1 MPPSNAKQKPRMF
14 FEIVMAHKSSTL
26 LLRMPYILLAFTNSE
41 PLAAKV
47 LPNRIMHFNSMQF
60 AHYVQMEKAPYGTFS
75 KLA

>member
-14 FEIVMAHKSSTL
+14 FEIVIAHKCSTL
-26 LLRMPYILLAFTNSE
+26 LLRMPYILLAFTNSA

>member
-14 FEIVMAHKSSTL
+14 FEIVMAHKSSAL
-26 LLRMPYILLAFTNSE
+26 LLRMPYILLAFTNSA
-41 PLAAKV
+41 PLAAKA

>member
-26 LLRMPYILLAFTNSE
+26 LLRMPYILLAFTNSA

-47 LPNRIMHFNSMQF
+47 LPNRIMHFTSMQF

>member
-14 FEIVMAHKSSTL
+14 FEIVMAHQSSTL
-26 LLRMPYILLAFTNSE
+26 LLRMPYILLAFTNSA

>member
-14 FEIVMAHKSSTL
+14 FEIVMAHNSSTL
-26 LLRMPYILLAFTNSE
+26 LLRMPYILLAFINSE
-41 PLAAKV
+41 PFAAKA

-60 AHYVQMEKAPYGTFS
+60 AHYAQMEKAPYGTFS

>member
-1 MPPSNAKQKPRMF
+1 MF

-26 LLRMPYILLAFTNSE
+26 LLRMPYILLAFINSE
-41 PLAAKV
+41 PFAAKA

-60 AHYVQMEKAPYGTFS
+60 AHYAQMEKAPYGTFS

>member
-1 MPPSNAKQKPRMF
+1 MF

-26 LLRMPYILLAFTNSE
+26 LLRMPYILSAFTNSA

-47 LPNRIMHFNSMQF
+47 LPNRTMHFNSMQF
-60 AHYVQMEKAPYGTFS
+60 AHYAQMEKAPYGTFS

>member
-60 AHYVQMEKAPYGTFS
+60 AYYAQMEKAPYGAFS